1 MTWTDY
7 LSEAVRTQINCR
19 VFAAFNANVDMV
31 INVRPEDVAAIT
43 AAHPELLGQKHHRVP
58 GRPVSTPAQF
68 LTLLEECLE
77 AGKSYYDVVQAELG
91 EWFLQY
97 FPEHTE
103 AMGGQAGIIANQMAA
118 LGAQAYVYNPVLSE
132 LQAEMYDPRV
142 RFPVLEQG
150 RLQWVPIREGVNS
163 TWTKVNYIFE
173 YPKDAVYQF
182 GDRTV
187 TTVRANRVILGTRNP
202 LAAMGF
208 SEEIEPYLPEVGA
221 AVDVG
226 FMAGYHHGRIEGRAD
241 TLEEFLELSLRQHS
255 ALKSQNPELKLH
267 YEYVPM
273 TASVEEEV
281 LLRTL
286 VPRFDSFGINET
298 EIIRVLDALGFE
310 EEAGEIAR
318 NERSFSLYQG
328 ALALWRELGVQRMHL
343 HNLGY
348 YIIIIAKPYHVSP
361 EDVRRAC
368 LFASAVNAVKAKQ
381 GGAVPYDA
389 VAQMADIPLSSIGF
403 TQLECFAEE
412 AGAAGYPVEEDF
424 VRTGIMEAED
434 HIMILVPAHVV
445 PNPVSTVGMGDTVS
459 SSAFAAEVSLVLRT
473 GGPI

>member
-1 MTWTDY
+1 MTWTGY
-7 LSEAVRTQINCR
+7 LREAVAAEINCR

-31 INVRPEDVAAIT
+31 IKVRPEDVAAIT
-43 AAHPELLGQKHHRVP
+43 NAHPELLALKHHRVP
-58 GRPVSTPAQF
+58 GRPVSTPGQF

-118 LGAQAYVYNPVLSE
+118 LGADAYVYNPVLSE
-132 LQAEMYDPRV
+132 LQAQMYDPRV
-142 RFPVLEQG
+142 KFPVLEEG
-150 RLQWVPIREGVNS
+150 RLKWVPIREGINS

-208 SEEIEPYLPEVGA
+208 SEEMEPFLPEVGA

-241 TLEEFLELSLRQHS
+241 TLEEFLELSLRQHKELRS
-255 ALKSQNPELKLH
+255 KNPLLKLH

-273 TASVEEEV
+273 SDSAEEAV

-318 NERSFSLYQG
+318 NERAFSLYKG
-328 ALALWRELGVQRMHL
+328 ALALWRELGIKRLHL

-348 YIIIIAKPYHVSP
+348 YIIIIAKPYYVSP
-361 EDVRRAC
+361 ENVCQAG
-368 LFASAVNAVKAKQ
+368 LFASAVNAVKAEK
-381 GGAVPYDA
+381 GGAVPYEA
-389 VAQMADIPLSSIGF
+389 VAQMSDVPLSSIGF
-403 TQLECFAEE
+403 AQLESFAAE
-412 AGAAGYPVEEDF
+412 GAAADYPIAEDF
-424 VRTGIMEAED
+424 TQTGIMEADD
-434 HIMILVPAHVV
+434 HVMVLVPAHVV
-445 PNPVSTVGMGDTVS
+445 PNPVSTVGMGDTIS
-459 SSAFAAEVSLVLRT
+459 SSAFAAEVSLGLRT
-473 GGPI
+473 GGPS